1 MNNLST
7 NNLEVGQILKIPT
20 IVIEEEII
28 NGPNNYVVKKGDSLY
43 SIALSNNTTVDE
55 IKRINNLTSN
65 ILSVGQI
72 LSLPNITGDYSN
84 YTVKKG
90 DSLYSIAREFNTT
103 VSEIKNI
110 NNLTSNL
117 LSIGQTLKI
126 PL

>member
-1 MNNLST
+1 M
-7 NNLEVGQILKIPT
+7 
-20 IVIEEEII
+20 
-28 NGPNNYVVKKGDSLY
+28 
-43 SIALSNNTTVDE
+43 SNNTTVDE